1 MKKIPKKVRETIINE
16 LMVFLR
22 GKQDKEKKAI
32 AYAYF
37 EKKEYEKTRKV
48 H

>member
-1 MKKIPKKVRETIINE
+1 MKKIPRKTKEIIINE
-16 LMVFLR
+16 LMKFLR

-32 AYAYF
+32 VHAYF
-37 EKKEYEKTRKV
+37 EKREYEKTKKV

>member
-1 MKKIPKKVRETIINE
+1 MKKIPKKVRETIIND
-16 LMVFLR
+16 LMIFLR
-22 GKQDKEKKAI
+22 GKQDKERKAI

-37 EKKEYEKTRKV
+37 EKKEYEKNKKL